1 MYWTNTVRLD
11 RAVSTRTSSRPLI
24 TLPYLTSKSFRY
36 EQICITA
43 RVSSSSIVV
52 FSLLDPVRANLQ
64 PHVHRVR
71 HLGVEGVVEVPTPTP
86 RRAHVAGCI
95 PSRLRLPFGLLGV
108 SHVVSHRA
116 TPSMTAISGHSRRRC
131 DCTAPGMRSFMGPPP
146 IAPL

>member
-1 MYWTNTVRLD
+1 MYCTNTVRLD

-71 HLGVEGVVEVPTPTP
+71 HLGVEGVVEVRSEEHTSELQ
-86 RRAHVAGCI
+86 
-95 PSRLRLPFGLLGV
+95 SRENLVCRLLLEQ
-108 SHVVSHRA
+108 
-116 TPSMTAISGHSRRRC
+116 
-131 DCTAPGMRSFMGPPP
+131 
-146 IAPL
+146 